1 MLRRAIGI
9 LAVSLLVGSAVVPPA
24 GAAPAPTP
32 DAAKKVLLTPKQ
44 TAKAAGY
51 SGRITG
57 AKDCTSTPS
66 NFVCY
71 TLLTQS
77 DKSGIFPATTRII
90 GYSSAEG
97 VAGFFNGGGT
107 PTYPDGVR
115 TPVQQGTAAQSWYE
129 VYTDPS
135 YFPTGHAMVLLP
147 RGGVVEAVCG
157 SGTATPDFAVLTS
170 CAAKL
175 ANAQARK
182 ARTAK
187 AFR

>member
-1 MLRRAIGI
+1 MRRALGI
-9 LAVSLLVGSAVVPPA
+9 LAVSVFLGSVLMHPAV
-24 GAAPAPTP
+24 AAPAPTP
-32 DAAKKVLLTPKQ
+32 DGAKKVLLTPKQ

-57 AKDCTSTPS
+57 GKDCTVSPGD
-66 NFVCY
+66 FVCY

-90 GYSSAEG
+90 GYNSAEG
-97 VAGFFNGGGT
+97 VAAFFNGGGT

-115 TPVQQGTAAQSWYE
+115 TPVQQGANAQSWYV

-135 YFPTGHAMVLLP
+135 YRPTGHAMVLLP

-157 SGTATPDFAVLTS
+157 SGTDTPDFGALIT
-170 CAAKL
+170 CAQKL

-182 ARTAK
+182 ARTSK